1 MENNEIKLRRPFL
14 DLGFWIATLAGITV
28 LVILFFYAADFLI
41 HAVVTGAFIYVGI
54 GLPRWINRKT
64 RIARALAAK
73 QTERKKWGFYSR
85 DREGPWINFVDYP
98 VVKKTPIADG
108 KRFYS
113 EWLII
118 HHGRIIVNPGAST
131 VSLKD
136 QTVRYDLSKK
146 NTYAWDG
153 CTPKRFF
160 FWFIVI
166 GAPDWWQKTE
176 SVSVLSDSQSIHS
189 KKVFWQLA
197 LHASLVH
204 DALYQY
210 LDNIPIA
217 KRDVDR
223 LFFEM
228 LIDSECP
235 WLIAKLYHLA
245 VRYFGARKIKENAP
259 KENSQLKVAYVKW
272 RSPYMG

>member
-1 MENNEIKLRRPFL
+1 MKKNEIKLSRPILDIGFL
-14 DLGFWIATLAGITV
+14 IATLAGVAIV
-28 LVILFFYAADFLI
+28 VILVFYARDFLI
-41 HAVVTGAFIYVGI
+41 YAIVIGVFIYVGL
-54 GLPRWINRKT
+54 GLPRWINRET
-64 RIARALAAK
+64 RIARAFAAK
-73 QTERKKWGFYSR
+73 QTEKEKWGLYSR
-85 DREGPWINFVDYP
+85 DREGPWINYVDYP
-98 VVKKTPIADG
+98 VVKNTPIAAG

-118 HHGRIIVNPGAST
+118 HESSIIVNPGAST
-131 VSLKD
+131 VSLKN
-136 QTVRYDLSKK
+136 QTVKYDFSKK
-146 NTYAWDG
+146 KTYAWDG

-166 GAPDWWQKTE
+166 GAPDWWQKLETI
-176 SVSVLSDSQSIHS
+176 SVFSDSHRIHS
-189 KKVFWQLA
+189 KTVFWQLT
-197 LHASLVH
+197 LHASLIH

-217 KRDVDR
+217 KRDVDM

-228 LIDSECP
+228 LINSGCP

-245 VRYFGARKIKENAP
+245 VRYLGARNIKENDP
-259 KENSQLKVAYVKW
+259 KKNSQLEVTYAKW